1 MIPFLNLHATYAA
14 SKQTIDAAVLRVAA
28 SGRYLLGPELAAF
41 ESEFARFCGA
51 RQAVGVANG
60 LDALRL
66 ALMALGVGPGDEVI
80 VPSNTYIATWLAVSQ
95 CGAHVV
101 PVEPLADTYNID
113 PGRIDAAITARTKV
127 ILPVHLY
134 GQPAD
139 MDPIRA
145 LAARRGL
152 KVLDDCAQAHAAR
165 YKGRRLGALA
175 DLSAWSFYPGKN
187 LGAFG
192 DAGAVTADDTALAQ
206 HVRLL
211 GNYGSRVKY
220 HNEMKGLNSRLDEIQ
235 AAVLRVKLE
244 APGGV
249 DPTQAG
255 GRGALSRRHEGPA
268 PGDCLTC
275 PTFAEPAWHL
285 FVVRHADRDA
295 LQRRLTERG
304 IETLIHYPV
313 APHLQPAYEEL
324 GISEG
329 AAADL
334 GGDARR
340 GPQPADL
347 AGNGARPKSR
357 RSWTRYAAVR
367 DSRRR
372 PGASRPLLRS
382 ER

>member
-1 MIPFLNLHATYAA
+1 MIPFLNLRATYGAR
-14 SKQTIDAAVLRVAA
+14 SRGIDEALLRVGA

-41 ESEFARFCGA
+41 ESEFAGSCGA

-66 ALMALGVGPGDEVI
+66 SLMALGVGAGDEVI

-95 CGAHVV
+95 CGASVV

-113 PGRIDAAITARTKV
+113 PARIESAITPRTKV

-139 MDPIRA
+139 MDPINA
-145 LAARRGL
+145 LAARHGL

-165 YKGRRLGALA
+165 YKGRPLGALA

-192 DAGAVTADDTALAQ
+192 DAGAVTGNDAELAE

-235 AAVLRVKLE
+235 AAVLRVKL
-244 APGGV
+244 
-249 DPTQAG
+249 AG
-255 GRGALSRRHEGPA
+255 LEESTERRRAIAARYLDGMQGLPLGLPHVP
-268 PGDCLTC
+268 D
-275 PTFAEPAWHL
+275 FAKPAWHL

-295 LQRRLTERG
+295 LQKRLAERG

-324 GISEG
+324 GLRKGRLPIAEAMHAEVLSLPIWPEMEEAQIEEVVG
-329 AAADL
+329 
-334 GGDARR
+334 
-340 GPQPADL
+340 
-347 AGNGARPKSR
+347 
-357 RSWTRYAAVR
+357 AVR
-367 DSRRR
+367 SC
-372 PGASRPLLRS
+372 A
-382 ER
+382 

>member
-1 MIPFLNLHATYAA
+1 MIPFLNLRATYGARRCA
-14 SKQTIDAAVLRVAA
+14 IDDALLRVGA
-28 SGRYLLGPELAAF
+28 SGKYLLGPELSAF
-41 ESEFARFCGA
+41 ESEFAGSCRA

-66 ALMALGVGPGDEVI
+66 ALMALSVGQGDEVI

-95 CGAHVV
+95 CGASVV

-113 PGRIDAAITARTKV
+113 PARIEAAMTTRTKV
-127 ILPVHLY
+127 VLPVHLY

-139 MDPIRA
+139 MDPINA
-145 LAARRGL
+145 LAARHGV

-165 YKGRRLGALA
+165 YKGRPLGALA

-192 DAGAVTADDTALAQ
+192 DAGAVTGNDPELAE

-220 HNEMKGLNSRLDEIQ
+220 HNEIKGLNSRLDEIQ

-244 APGGV
+244 RLEES
-249 DPTQAG
+249 TE
-255 GRGALSRRHEGPA
+255 RRRAIAARYLDGMKGLPLGLPHVPA
-268 PGDCLTC
+268 
-275 PTFAEPAWHL
+275 FAEPAWHL

-295 LQRRLTERG
+295 LQRRLTDRG

-313 APHLQPAYEEL
+313 PPHLQPAYEEL
-324 GISEG
+324 GIRKGQLPISE
-329 AAADL
+329 AMHAEVLSLPIWPEMDEAQVEEVVD
-334 GGDARR
+334 
-340 GPQPADL
+340 
-347 AGNGARPKSR
+347 
-357 RSWTRYAAVR
+357 AVR
-367 DSRRR
+367 SC
-372 PGASRPLLRS
+372 A
-382 ER
+382 